1 MKNTQNKS
9 YFFIGYEIKNIFSLI
24 PLFKSSIKYQIDF
37 IQELEQKLRNF
48 ICESQDDIDRYL
60 LQMNNFMVVLPSII
74 GQLGIP
80 FAHNF
85 LDTDFLYNLIDWYFD
100 EEKTSVKKK
109 EKIKNIFDAYM
120 DVFKFVLSNDKLN
133 NIRES
138 LASFGLIEK
147 KEEIKDK
154 DAKDDEKIYENYY
167 ALLNGLK
174 TLKEIGIDKE
184 KIVELEKKYDEL
196 KKEIKIYKYKI
207 SSKNENGLEKNN
219 HNEMAEIEFFERLIK
234 DLDNYFIELK
244 KSQGKNYDNNI
255 IEKNEIF
262 EEKNEIEKNMPPLN
276 ERTSLYLDEKL
287 KERKNE
293 FIEFK
298 SYSFP
303 LAKENMEDI
312 KRQICGFLN
321 SRGGRLYIGING
333 ENRVK
338 GVALNSK
345 SRDNWRNSI
354 INLTYDFYPNCR
366 IDKVTVDFIPVKD
379 RKTDKFI
386 NRRYVVKIRI
396 FPGEPELLYS
406 MTSVGYNST
415 IRKNMQVYELNSTEI
430 YKEIVERD
438 DKKNKKNDN
447 NINKELYIK
456 DPPPEINMNEDDDEN
471 RDENGFP
478 FFGNVNNFNK
488 NNNLNNNNNNNFNN
502 NNKNKKNKGPAKP
515 PGKKGKKSYMVR
527 EGDITVQVTN
537 IDIDVPIN
545 EVNGHFKDCKCSS
558 QKMFKGKGYG
568 YLNFSNENDARDCI
582 ARHNGDQLG
591 KKKIKLTIVDN

>member
-100 EEKTSVKKK
+100 EEKTSMKKK

-120 DVFKFVLSNDKLN
+120 DVFKFVLSNDRLN

-138 LASFGLIEK
+138 LTSFGLIEK

-219 HNEMAEIEFFERLIK
+219 HNEMAEIEFFDRLIK

-333 ENRVK
+333 ENKVK

-345 SRDNWRNSI
+345 ARDNSRNSI
-354 INLTYDFYPNCR
+354 INLTHDFYPNCR
-366 IDKVTVDFIPVKD
+366 LDKVTVDYIPVKD
-379 RKTDKFI
+379 KKNNKFI
-386 NRRYVVKIRI
+386 NRRYVVKIKI
-396 FPGEPELLYS
+396 LPGDPGLLYS
-406 MTSVGYNST
+406 MTTVGYNST
-415 IRKNMQVYELNSTEI
+415 IRKNVQVYELNSTEI
-430 YKEIVERD
+430 YKEIIERD
-438 DKKNKKNDN
+438 DKKLQNKD
-447 NINKELYIK
+447 NINKEINIK
-456 DPPPEINMNEDDDEN
+456 DPNPEININEDEDEN

-478 FFGNVNNFNK
+478 FFGGNKNFNQ
-488 NNNLNNNNNNNFNN
+488 NNNNINNYINNNNNNN
-502 NNKNKKNKGPAKP
+502 NKMNKANPKP
-515 PGKKGKKSYMVR
+515 QGKKGKKNYMVR
-527 EGDITVQVTN
+527 EGDITVKITN
-537 IDIDVPIN
+537 IDESLPKSDVN
-545 EVNGHFKDCKCSS
+545 RFFNGCKCSS
-558 QKMFKGKGYG
+558 QKILNGYG
-568 YLNFSNENDARDCI
+568 YLNFAHLNDANNCI
-582 ARHNGDQLG
+582 ARFNGCKLG
-591 KKKIKLTIVDN
+591 NKNIKLSIINN